1 MRLKHWNP
9 GPALPGGGLQLEQEA
24 RRRKAHHRVHVD
36 RQVWEQATRGGQNFS
51 GLVSRLLEAYVR
63 KTSAGDGTAGEK
75 VSVDV
80 TVDDA
85 LWTEASRLARAQ
97 GLSLSHVLRDQLQA
111 HLRKSRKRRPS

>member
-1 MRLKHWNP
+1 M
-9 GPALPGGGLQLEQEA
+9 QLEPEA
-24 RRRKAHHRVHVD
+24 RQRKAHHRVHVD
-36 RQVWEQATRGGQNFS
+36 RQAWERATRGGQNFS
-51 GLVSRLLEAYVR
+51 GLVSRLLESYVR
-63 KTSAGDGTAGEK
+63 KTSDGTGGEK

-85 LWTEASRLARAQ
+85 LWTEASRLARAH